1 MDPYVLLVFVA
12 LLFILG
18 FGGLSWLRGEG
29 LPGRFAW
36 EALGFTGATLLI
48 SWAVKVPIS
57 PILFLI
63 LVYLFTMRARL
74 LVDLGNV
81 FSTRGAYN
89 QALSLFHLA
98 LRLDSDAF
106 SQAIARIN
114 MGVVWIRQK
123 RFEEAIALLSDVLA
137 HIPHGRGGPKY
148 EAACRYNLGFAYL
161 RTGQDAKAVEQ
172 FNKVIQLLPNSL
184 YARSAEAMLQRRERD
199 RIDNH

>member
-1 MDPYVLLVFVA
+1 MNPYVLLVFVA

-36 EALGFTGATLLI
+36 EVLGFTGVTLLI
-48 SWAVKVPIS
+48 TWAMRVPIS
-57 PILFLI
+57 PVLFLV

-81 FSTRGAYN
+81 FSSRGSYA
-89 QALSLFHLA
+89 QALSLFQLA

-137 HIPHGRGGPKY
+137 HMPHGRGGPKY
-148 EAACRYNLGFAYL
+148 EAACRYNLGMAYL
-161 RTGQDAKAVEQ
+161 RTGQEAKAVEQ
-172 FNKVIQLLPNSL
+172 FNEVIQLLPHSL
-184 YARSAEAMLQRRERD
+184 YARSAETMLQRRGKSK
-199 RIDNH
+199 

>member
-1 MDPYVLLVFVA
+1 MNPYVLLVLVA

-36 EALGFTGATLLI
+36 EVLGFTGITLLI
-48 SWAVKVPIS
+48 TWAMRVPIS

-74 LVDLGNV
+74 LVDLGNA
-81 FSTRGAYN
+81 FSSRGSYD
-89 QALSLFHLA
+89 QALSLFRVA

-148 EAACRYNLGFAYL
+148 EAACRYNLGMAYL
-161 RTGQDAKAVEQ
+161 RTGQGAKAVEQ
-172 FNKVIQLLPNSL
+172 FNEVIRLMPHSL
-184 YARSAEAMLQRRERD
+184 YARSAEAILQRRERSN
-199 RIDNH
+199 R